1 MPLLPSPRCGRGAVS
16 VAALRLVPRVL
27 VVVALVMSGCGGSK
41 KPDRGTVPVS
51 GTITYQGKPLP
62 DASIYF
68 FSDKFSAYGKTDAE
82 GKYRIAQGAIPGENK
97 VFVSKITGD
106 AKAIPNQ
113 IADDPGQ
120 VAAANAA
127 TMNDPNRPRK
137 VPRGE
142 LLPPEMSDPERTQ
155 LTFKVPAEGT
165 ETANFSF

>member
-1 MPLLPSPRCGRGAVS
+1 MPLLPSPVCCREAVPGT
-16 VAALRLVPRVL
+16 ALRLMPCAL
-27 VVVALVMSGCGGSK
+27 VIVALLMSGCGGSK
-41 KPDRGTVPVS
+41 KPDRGTVPVA
-51 GTITYQGKPLP
+51 GTVTYQGKPLP
-62 DASIYF
+62 DANIYF
-68 FSDKFSAYGKTDAE
+68 FSEKFSAYGKTDAE

-106 AKAIPNQ
+106 AKAIPDQ

-120 VAAANAA
+120 VAAASAA

-137 VPRGE
+137 AARAE
-142 LLPPEMSDPERTQ
+142 LLPPEMSDPERTK